1 MRSSQWKHLRALSPS
16 VDEKSPV
23 GCSPTGLLISVRRR
37 HLYLPPLPERGLHLA
52 QVAPNLLRIGP
63 RTRQARLGKV
73 CKDRHGFGTTH
84 GGRQRLR
91 RAPVQ
96 EAIRF
101 IRTRCL
107 SILFSVFLSKRAS
120 FEGRR
125 PSALRAFTPSLAAE
139 KARENAP
146 MTACGR
152 HGIHPPLAEAI
163 PRALIRQGLSRH
175 ILGASRLRYSTVP

>member
-1 MRSSQWKHLRALSPS
+1 ML
-16 VDEKSPV
+16 
-23 GCSPTGLLISVRRR
+23 
-37 HLYLPPLPERGLHLA
+37 
-52 QVAPNLLRIGP
+52 
-63 RTRQARLGKV
+63 
-73 CKDRHGFGTTH
+73 
-84 GGRQRLR
+84 
-91 RAPVQ
+91 
-96 EAIRF
+96 
-101 IRTRCL
+101 RCL

-152 HGIHPPLAEAI
+152 HGVHPPLAEAI

>member
-1 MRSSQWKHLRALSPS
+1 MNFWFVRAPKQLFRPSRGPLRGAF
-16 VDEKSPV
+16 
-23 GCSPTGLLISVRRR
+23 
-37 HLYLPPLPERGLHLA
+37 
-52 QVAPNLLRIGP
+52 LLRGTFQSAVMRRISFLLPGQL
-63 RTRQARLGKV
+63 REITFLVQIYFFYARLDAQAAKPRLV
-73 CKDRHGFGTTH
+73 DRC
-84 GGRQRLR
+84 R
-91 RAPVQ
+91 RNGASISRVSS
-96 EAIRF
+96 
-101 IRTRCL
+101 RCL

-152 HGIHPPLAEAI
+152 HGVHPPLAEAI

>member
-101 IRTRCL
+101 IRTCELHVSTQARPTSLPQPIPEDCL
-107 SILFSVFLSKRAS
+107 ILS
-120 FEGRR
+120 GND
-125 PSALRAFTPSLAAE
+125 AE
-139 KARENAP
+139 RIV
-146 MTACGR
+146 
-152 HGIHPPLAEAI
+152 HFI
-163 PRALIRQGLSRH
+163 
-175 ILGASRLRYSTVP
+175 YY

>member
-1 MRSSQWKHLRALSPS
+1 MPSQATTSSFVVELQ
-16 VDEKSPV
+16 
-23 GCSPTGLLISVRRR
+23 
-37 HLYLPPLPERGLHLA
+37 
-52 QVAPNLLRIGP
+52 LRIGSDVEQVLE
-63 RTRQARLGKV
+63 RTGV
-73 CKDRHGFGTTH
+73 CQYYF
-84 GGRQRLR
+84 
-91 RAPVQ
+91 P
-96 EAIRF
+96 F
-101 IRTRCL
+101 
-107 SILFSVFLSKRAS
+107 FLSKRAS

-152 HGIHPPLAEAI
+152 HGVHPPLAEAI